1 MNKISKHFFNYITI
15 ENKDYFML
23 FVNITYPIPIYFGW
37 IRKIKQFPTT
47 PWENS
52 GAIILVTIH
61 KMTAADPVLTS
72 AYI

>member
-37 IRKIKQFPTT
+37 IRKIKQLPTT

-61 KMTAADPVLTS
+61 KITAADSVTLHH
-72 AYI
+72 